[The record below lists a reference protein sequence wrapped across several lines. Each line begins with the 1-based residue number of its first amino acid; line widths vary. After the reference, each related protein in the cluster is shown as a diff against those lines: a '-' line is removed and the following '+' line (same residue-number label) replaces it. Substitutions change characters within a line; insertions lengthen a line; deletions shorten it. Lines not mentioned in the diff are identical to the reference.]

1 MTDVKMDMPF
11 EEVTLEPDDGVYLED
26 DKFGTMKVSEPI
38 WIESCERNIDND
50 EMTATIMCKNLGR
63 KNKVIAKREEY
74 LDPRILLTYQKVGFD
89 VNIFNKNT
97 IVKHLINEEK
107 IMKIDQVHSQL
118 GFGEH
123 EGKTIYKAHNSIG
136 TDSTYRGS
144 FDINP
149 KGNKDVWLTMLED
162 KVLGNVNL
170 ELICSISLT
179 SILLGF
185 IGEEYSLETIIVHLV
200 GNSTTGKSTALR
212 LAISIFGSIKLGNNS
227 LLSTYNT
234 THNAM
239 MKKLC
244 GTKGVTF
251 AFDEISISNIGNFTQ
266 TIYTL
271 SQGVDKARLNKNSEQ
286 KEQESWLG
294 TILSNGE
301 KSLLNSANKN
311 AGIQIRV
318 IEIEDI
324 SWTSSA
330 ENAEEINRIVA
341 KNSGHIAIE
350 IAEYMMELGKEEV
363 SKRYEKNVEMI
374 KQVMIKNNL
383 EDEFTSRR
391 ANKLA
396 TITTTAK
403 IFQEYLSKEV
413 GKEIKLDIKGMI
425 QVLTDVERESIKSR
439 NLDKSALEHI
449 RQYILDNKHKF
460 EKNWE
465 EKPKG
470 QLIGKLTR
478 KKDYLELEMTPSKFK
493 EMLKEGGYESDK
505 VVLKELKNKGMLDCD
520 SDRYTR
526 KRNTDAGN
534 IPVIVVKL
542 LKKDK

>member
-1 MTDVKMDMPF
+1 MTDAKIDIPF
-11 EEVTLEPDDGVYLED
+11 EEVTLEQDGVYLED
-26 DKFGTMKVSEPI
+26 EKFGTMKVSEPI
-38 WIESCERNIDND
+38 WIKSCERNIDND

-63 KNKVIAKREEY
+63 ENKIIAKRDEY
-74 LDPRILLTYQKVGFD
+74 LDPRILLSYQKVGFD

-123 EGKTIYKAHNSIG
+123 EGKIIYKAHNSIG
-136 TDSTYRGS
+136 IDSTYRGS

-162 KVLGNVNL
+162 EVLGNVSL
-170 ELICSISLT
+170 ELICSVSLT

-185 IGEEYSLETIIVHLV
+185 IGEKYSLETIIVHLV

-212 LAISIFGSIKLGNNS
+212 LAISIFGSVKLGNNS

-239 MKKLC
+239 MKKLG

-251 AFDEISISNIGNFTQ
+251 AFDEISISNIVNFTQ

-301 KSLLNSANKN
+301 KSLLNLANKN
-311 AGIQIRV
+311 AGIQMRV

-330 ENAEEINRIVA
+330 ENAEEINKIVA
-341 KNSGHIAIE
+341 SNNGHIAIE
-350 IAEYMMELGKEEV
+350 IAQYMMELGKEEV

-374 KQVMIKNNL
+374 KKVMTNNNL
-383 EDEFTSRR
+383 EDEFTGRR
-391 ANKLA
+391 SNKLA
-396 TITTTAK
+396 TIITTAK
-403 IFQEYLSKEV
+403 IFEEYLCKQLE
-413 GKEIKLDIKGMI
+413 KEIKLDTKGMVKI
-425 QVLTDVERESIKSR
+425 LLDVEKESIKYR

-449 RQYILDNKHKF
+449 RQYIIDNQHKF
-460 EKNWE
+460 EKSWS

-470 QLIGKLTR
+470 QIIGKLTK
-478 KKDYLELEMTPSKFK
+478 KKDYLELQMTESKFE
-493 EMLKEGGYESDK
+493 EMLKEGGYESKK
-505 VVLKELKNKGMLDCD
+505 VVLRELRNKGILDCD
-520 SDRYTR
+520 SDRLTR
-526 KRNTDAGN
+526 KRMTDVGK

-542 LKKDK
+542 PRKES